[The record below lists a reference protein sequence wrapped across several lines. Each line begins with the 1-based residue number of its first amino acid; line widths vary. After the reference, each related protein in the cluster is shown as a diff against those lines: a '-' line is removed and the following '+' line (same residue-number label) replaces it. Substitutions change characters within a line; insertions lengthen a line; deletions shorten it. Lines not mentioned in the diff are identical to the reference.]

1 MSTYAAGITEGVFT
15 WMVLV
20 APVNTTII
28 APDFAA
34 GTRNSLFGVL
44 AASDFGMEVN
54 NQPIK
59 LQKQVTGSGENY
71 VDAVSGGQSWKGTF
85 TLNTIGKKDIQTIL
99 NGVCGVGTTPVSNM
113 VGATGTLLGNPFAGV
128 NMVPLRFVF
137 IPAYR
142 KADGTFKKLSD
153 MDLDFAWELPQGDI
167 MNGFNPT
174 YNGENFVEYEIELE
188 ARTDLGDPVPWKHGS
203 EITLIVTP

>member
-1 MSTYAAGITEGVFT
+1 MSSYAAGITEGVFT

-20 APVNTTII
+20 APINTTIT
-28 APDFAA
+28 APNFET
-34 GTRNSLFGVL
+34 GTRNSLLGVL
-44 AASDFGMEVN
+44 AASDFGVEIS

-59 LQKQVTGSGENY
+59 LQKQATGSENY

-85 TLNTIGKKDIQTIL
+85 TLNTIGKKDIKTIL
-99 NGVCGVGTTPVSNM
+99 NDVCNVGTAAVSNTA
-113 VGATGTLLGNPFAGV
+113 GATGTLLGNPFSGV
-128 NMVPLRFVF
+128 NMIPMRFVF
-137 IPAYR
+137 VPAYR

-153 MDLDFAWELPQGDI
+153 MDLDFAWEIPQGDI

-188 ARTDLGDPVPWKHGS
+188 ARTDLGDPIPWKHGS
-203 EITLIVTP
+203 EITLVVTP

>member
-1 MSTYAAGITEGVFT
+1 MSSYAAGITEGVFT

-20 APVNTTII
+20 APINTTIT
-28 APDFAA
+28 APNFET
-34 GTRNSLFGVL
+34 GTRNSLLGVL
-44 AASDFGMEVN
+44 AASDFGVEIN

-59 LQKQVTGSGENY
+59 LQKQVTGSENY

-99 NGVCGVGTTPVSNM
+99 NGVCNVGTTPVSNT

-137 IPAYR
+137 VPAYR

-188 ARTDLGDPVPWKHGS
+188 ARTDLGAPVPWKHGS
-203 EITLIVTP
+203 EITLVVTP